1 MYKNYV
7 KENFVIGDSNNAAI
21 NSIDITLNS
30 EETINNPLVIYGK
43 SGTGK
48 THFAHI
54 VATELRRIGKSVF
67 QMSAMEFIDRLVFAL
82 SNQTE
87 DEFRQDL
94 MECDIL
100 IIDDLQ
106 YFIGRFGSQD
116 ELCLILDDRIAKG
129 KQVIF
134 TVNEM
139 LKELD
144 WHNQQLASRLLSG
157 LTVKMDLADEAM
169 QIEILSKRLQST
181 TITLSEDLL
190 TQAVRNTKGNG
201 WLIEGVARQIID
213 MSMQGME
220 ISNETLAQNLQV

>member
-7 KENFVIGDSNNAAI
+7 EEYFVAGNSNRAAI
-21 NSIDITLNS
+21 RSIEVTVNS
-30 EETINNPLVIYGK
+30 EETPNNPLILYGA
-43 SGTGK
+43 SGSGK
-48 THFAHI
+48 THLANMFAI
-54 VATELRRIGKSVF
+54 ELRRIGKSVF

-82 SNQTE
+82 SNQCE
-87 DEFRQDL
+87 DEFRQEMMD
-94 MECDIL
+94 CDVL

-139 LKELD
+139 LKGLD

-157 LTVKMDLADEAM
+157 LTVKMGLADEAM
-169 QIEILSKRLQST
+169 QIQILSNRLEST
-181 TITLSEDLL
+181 TISLSEDLL
-190 TQAVRNTKGNG
+190 AEAVSKTKGNG

-213 MSMQGME
+213 MSLQGMA
-220 ISNETLAQNLQV
+220 ITHDTLAQNLQV